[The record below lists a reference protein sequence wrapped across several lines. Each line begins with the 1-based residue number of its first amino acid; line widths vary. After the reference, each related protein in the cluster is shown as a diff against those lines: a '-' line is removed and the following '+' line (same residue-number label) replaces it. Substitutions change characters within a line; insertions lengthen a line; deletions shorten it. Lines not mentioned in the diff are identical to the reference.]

1 MTELVNKIG
10 TFEQDNLIA
19 RLFPPADTMGIVI
32 GKLEAASTLKR
43 GTLLAK
49 GADGKYVPYT
59 GPEDDTD
66 EEIENKD
73 ENKEPEESKD
83 AVSTEPGDDKKPSA
97 ILCDDTYVG
106 TENDETAVAYRS
118 GNFNPAA
125 VEAASGYKMTDI
137 DIDELRKYDIIF
149 TQMI

>member
-1 MTELVNKIG
+1 MSELVNKIG

-19 RLFPPADTMGIVI
+19 RAFPAADTMGIVI
-32 GKLEAASTLKR
+32 GKLEAASTLRR
-43 GTLLAK
+43 GTLLAR
-49 GADGKYVPYT
+49 GSDGKYVPYT
-59 GPEDDTD
+59 GPEDNADKEN
-66 EEIENKD
+66 EEEGEEAENGKG
-73 ENKEPEESKD
+73 
-83 AVSTEPGDDKKPSA
+83 AVTTEPTDGKKPSA

-106 TENDETAVAYRS
+106 TEDDETAVAYRS

-125 VEAASGYKMTDI
+125 VEAASGCKLTDA